1 MLYTLN
7 HWFFGKDHTG
17 DIFQK
22 NFYKE
27 LYDFVKNRFGEEAN
41 LVNYTLNYLFFYDFK
56 YFFL

>member
-7 HWFFGKDHTG
+7 HWFFGKDQTG

-27 LYDFVKNRFGEEAN
+27 LYTFVKNRFGEEAN
-41 LVNYTLNYLFFYDFK
+41 LVNNTFNYGLFII
-56 YFFL
+56 

>member
-27 LYDFVKNRFGEEAN
+27 LYIFIKNRFGEEAN
-41 LVNYTLNYLFFYDFK
+41 LVNYLYIKLYVYLWFSIIF
-56 YFFL
+56 